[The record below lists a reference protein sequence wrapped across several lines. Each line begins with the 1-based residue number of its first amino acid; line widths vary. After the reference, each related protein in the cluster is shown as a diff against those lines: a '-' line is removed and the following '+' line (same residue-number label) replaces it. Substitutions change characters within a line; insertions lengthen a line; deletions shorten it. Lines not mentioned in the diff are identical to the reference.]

1 MSAKKRGLGRG
12 LDALLSSSKPTP
24 SASKEQDTS
33 NVTEAVKNAAGP
45 NNSELQ
51 KLPIE
56 FLHSGKYQPRK
67 DMSEEALEELASSI
81 RSQGIIQPIVVR
93 PIAQNSFEIIAGERR
108 WRAAQIAKL
117 ETVPCIIKDVPDE
130 AAVAIALIENIQRE
144 DLNAMEEA
152 VALNR
157 LLNEFELTHQQV
169 ADAVGK
175 SRTTVTNLLRLNNL
189 NSDVKIL
196 LEHGDIEMG
205 HARCLL
211 ALEGEAQSD
220 AARLAVAKALT
231 VRETEKLVRSI
242 LEPVPAKEI
251 AEKDPDVKQL
261 EQQLAENLGA
271 KVEINY
277 NKKGKGKLVISYTNL
292 DELDGI
298 LNRINQ
304 DKASTQVAKLA
315 GLSIIS
321 PVFTP

>member
-1 MSAKKRGLGRG
+1 MSPKKRGLGRG
-12 LDALLSSSKPTP
+12 LDALLTSAKPKAQDVQGQSVVQTDGVNESAKATP
-24 SASKEQDTS
+24 
-33 NVTEAVKNAAGP
+33 P
-45 NNSELQ
+45 SELQ

-56 FLHSGKYQPRK
+56 FLHPGKYQPRK

-81 RSQGIIQPIVVR
+81 RAQGVIQPIVVR
-93 PIAQNSFEIIAGERR
+93 PIARNSYEIIAGERR
-108 WRAAQIAKL
+108 WRAAQLAKL
-117 ETVPCIIKDVPDE
+117 EVVPCLIKEVPDE

-152 VALNR
+152 VALDR

-189 NSDVKIL
+189 NEDVKRL

-211 ALEGEAQSD
+211 ALDGEDQS
-220 AARLAVAKALT
+220 ATARIVVAKALT
-231 VRETEKLVRSI
+231 VRETEKLVRSV
-242 LEPVPAKEI
+242 LEPKSEAQPK
-251 AEKDPDVKQL
+251 EKDPDVLQL
-261 EQQLAENLGA
+261 EQQLAQNLGA

-277 NKKGKGKLVISYTNL
+277 NQKGKGKLVISYTSL

-298 LNRINQ
+298 LEKIN
-304 DKASTQVAKLA
+304 
-315 GLSIIS
+315 
-321 PVFTP
+321 

>member
-12 LDALLSSSKPTP
+12 LDALLTSAKPKVQDVEEQSNAQNDGVKDSTTVASS
-24 SASKEQDTS
+24 
-33 NVTEAVKNAAGP
+33 
-45 NNSELQ
+45 SELQ

-56 FLHSGKYQPRK
+56 FLHPGKYQPRK

-81 RSQGIIQPIVVR
+81 RAQGVIQPIVVR
-93 PIAQNSFEIIAGERR
+93 PIAHNSYEIIAGERR

-117 ETVPCIIKDVPDE
+117 DIVPCLIKEVPDE

-152 VALNR
+152 VALER
-157 LLNEFELTHQQV
+157 LLSEFELTHQQV

-189 NSDVKIL
+189 NEDVKRL

-211 ALEGEAQSD
+211 ALDGEDQS
-220 AARLAVAKALT
+220 ATARIVVAKALT
-231 VRETEKLVRSI
+231 VRETEKLVRSV
-242 LEPVPAKEI
+242 LEPKPEVAPK
-251 AEKDPDVKQL
+251 EKDPDVVQL
-261 EQQLAENLGA
+261 EQQLAQNLGA
-271 KVEINY
+271 KVEISY
-277 NKKGKGKLVISYTNL
+277 NQKGKGKLVISYTSL

-298 LNRINQ
+298 LEKIN
-304 DKASTQVAKLA
+304 
-315 GLSIIS
+315 
-321 PVFTP
+321 

>member
-12 LDALLSSSKPTP
+12 LDALLSSSKPAP
-24 SASKEQDTS
+24 SSSKEQDTA
-33 NVTEAVKNAAGP
+33 NVTEAVQTAAQP
-45 NNSELQ
+45 VANELQ

-93 PIAQNSFEIIAGERR
+93 PVAENSFEIIAGERR

-117 ETVPCIIKDVPDE
+117 ESVPCIVKDVPDE

-152 VALNR
+152 IALNR

-242 LEPVPAKEI
+242 LEPVAAKE
-251 AEKDPDVKQL
+251 APEKDPDVKRL
-261 EQQLAENLGA
+261 EQKLADNLGA

-277 NKKGKGKLVISYTNL
+277 NAKGKGKLVISYTNL

-298 LNRINQ
+298 LNRINHSNT
-304 DKASTQVAKLA
+304 DH
-315 GLSIIS
+315 
-321 PVFTP
+321 